1 MNAARTSPSRI
12 FGLRARLGAALVA
25 VVLSVAGCDVRLETP
40 PPTEPA
46 PDALEVARRAAV
58 TDALT
63 VSDLASSALAELPE
77 DDPVRGRLDAI
88 VDASAVHVE
97 RLGGVYDP
105 GLEGVPD
112 EPTVDPTDDG
122 APADVQDVVD
132 RLVQSFSR
140 TRGTLENTPDGG
152 LARLTASIAVSHLVS
167 AESLA
172 RAADL
177 DPPEVETS
185 DEPVPDSVPE
195 GVAVSVLLPV
205 LRGEDEAG
213 YAYEVL
219 AARLADEQ
227 RAAALARAAVHRARG
242 QAWAVALQVD
252 GSAQDPRRVAYDL
265 PEGLLADE
273 PDLTGVQQ
281 IELTLADSYTTLV
294 GRAAPAE
301 RAPYLD
307 LATDAYRAAL
317 SWGAEQQVL
326 PGMPEQ
332 ES

>member
-1 MNAARTSPSRI
+1 M

-25 VVLSVAGCDVRLETP
+25 VVLAVAGCGVRLETP

-58 TDALT
+58 TDALA
-63 VSDLASSALAELPE
+63 VSDLALSALADLPE
-77 DDPVRGRLDAI
+77 DDPVRTRLDAI

-105 GLEGVPD
+105 GLEDLAAGPG
-112 EPTVDPTDDG
+112 PSADPTDDG

-132 RLVQSFSR
+132 RLVQSYSR

-152 LARLTASIAVSHLVS
+152 LARLTASIAVSHLLS

-177 DPPEVETS
+177 DPPEVEGS
-185 DEPVPDSVPE
+185 EEPVPDAVPE

-205 LRGEDEAG
+205 LRGEDAAG
-213 YAYEVL
+213 YTYEVL
-219 AARLADEQ
+219 ASRLADEE

-252 GSAQDPRRVAYDL
+252 GSTQDPRRVAYDL
-265 PEGLLADE
+265 PDGLLADE

-281 IELTLADSYTTLV
+281 IELTLVDSYTTLV

-307 LATDAYRAAL
+307 LVVDTYRAAL
-317 SWGAEQQVL
+317 TWGAAQQVL

-332 ES
+332 DD